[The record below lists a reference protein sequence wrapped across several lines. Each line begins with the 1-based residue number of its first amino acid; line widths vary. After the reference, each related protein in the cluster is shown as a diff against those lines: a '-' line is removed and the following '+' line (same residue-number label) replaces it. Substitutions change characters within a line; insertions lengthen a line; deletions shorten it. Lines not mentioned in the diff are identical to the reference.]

1 MHLTQFKEALKTA
14 NSLRFRLPNGQLIP
28 QHFHI
33 TEVGE
38 SLKKFIDCGNT
49 VREEKYIVFQLWYD
63 QDTSH
68 RLSPKKL
75 LTIIEQSEK
84 VLNLEDLEIRVEYQG
99 TTINIFKLASTNDG
113 SFKLDKTETGLPTIL
128 LRPTTTTCLPFKST
142 SKCFNIN
149 IMPLGVHGIN
159 RGRPIDNNP
168 AFSG

>member
-1 MHLTQFKEALKTA
+1 MYLTQFKEALKTA

-113 SFKLDKTETGLPTIL
+113 SFKLDKTETA
-128 LRPTTTTCLPFKST
+128 CLAEDA
-142 SKCFNIN
+142 C
-149 IMPLGVHGIN
+149 GIKPQKKKIVLSYLKN
-159 RGRPIDNNP
+159 TECTPN
-168 AFSG
+168 SGCC

>member
-1 MHLTQFKEALKTA
+1 MHLTQFKEALKTS

-38 SLKKFIDCGNT
+38 SLKKSIDCGNT

-75 LTIIEQSEK
+75 LSIIEQSEK
-84 VLNLEDLEIRVEYQG
+84 ILNLEDLEIRVEYQG

-113 SFKLDKTETGLPTIL
+113 SFKLDKTETA
-128 LRPTTTTCLPFKST
+128 CLAEDA
-142 SKCFNIN
+142 C
-149 IMPLGVHGIN
+149 GIQ
-159 RGRPIDNNP
+159 PQKKKIV
-168 AFSG
+168 FSYLKNTEFTPNSGCC

>member
-1 MHLTQFKEALKTA
+1 MHLTQFKEALKTS

-75 LTIIEQSEK
+75 LSIIEQSEK
-84 VLNLEDLEIRVEYQG
+84 TLNLEDLKIKVEYQG

-113 SFKLDKTETGLPTIL
+113 SFKLDKTETA
-128 LRPTTTTCLPFKST
+128 CLAEDA
-142 SKCFNIN
+142 C
-149 IMPLGVHGIN
+149 GIQPQKKKIVLSYLKN
-159 RGRPIDNNP
+159 TECTPN
-168 AFSG
+168 SGCC

>member
-1 MHLTQFKEALKTA
+1 MHLTQFKEALKTS

-75 LTIIEQSEK
+75 LSIIEQSEK
-84 VLNLEDLEIRVEYQG
+84 ILNLEDLEIRVEYQG

-113 SFKLDKTETGLPTIL
+113 SFKLDKTETA
-128 LRPTTTTCLPFKST
+128 CLAEDACGTQPQMKKIVLSYLKNT
-142 SKCFNIN
+142 ECTPN
-149 IMPLGVHGIN
+149 
-159 RGRPIDNNP
+159 
-168 AFSG
+168 SGCC

>member
-1 MHLTQFKEALKTA
+1 MHLTQFKEALKTS

-99 TTINIFKLASTNDG
+99 TTINIFKLKSINDG
-113 SFKLDKTETGLPTIL
+113 SFKFDKTETA
-128 LRPTTTTCLPFKST
+128 CLAEDA
-142 SKCFNIN
+142 C
-149 IMPLGVHGIN
+149 GIQPQKKKIVLSYLKN
-159 RGRPIDNNP
+159 TECTPN
-168 AFSG
+168 SGCC